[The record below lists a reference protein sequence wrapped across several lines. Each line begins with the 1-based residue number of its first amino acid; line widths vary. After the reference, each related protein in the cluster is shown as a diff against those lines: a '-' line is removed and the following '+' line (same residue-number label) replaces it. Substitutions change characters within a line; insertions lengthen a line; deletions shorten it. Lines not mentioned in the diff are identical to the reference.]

1 MHLGLCDAFSAVYP
15 KFEWVE
21 QAAQKLGHT
30 TVRVRSERDMSEAN
44 ACDLVLFSQNYTIP
58 PTLVASPKVIWVFD
72 LIGHGIGDMLRDYTP
87 WQDFDAVFCKNP
99 QDIEHPHAYWLDQA
113 CPDWPRV
120 EYERKYDVILPGRPR
135 KSRIELVK
143 AIRGAGINVAVAG
156 YGWKSVLATGT
167 FAEMPAP
174 DYLGNCLTDGAMQKL
189 FGSAKVIVGDNYA
202 DIPGY
207 WSDRRWLAYA
217 AGTPYIEESPDECIG
232 VAIYQRLNHW
242 QMWHHEAI
250 ASTVHNRYEH
260 RVQDLLNKVATLD
273 FVGCGNPG

>member
-21 QAAQKLGHT
+21 RAIQKLGHT
-30 TVRVRSERDMSEAN
+30 TVRVRSERDLHETIG
-44 ACDLVLFSQNYTIP
+44 CDLVLFSQNYTVP
-58 PTLVASPKVIWVFD
+58 PTLIDSPKVIWVFD

-99 QDIEHPHAYWLDQA
+99 QDIPGNHPHAYWLDQA

-120 EYERKYDVILPGRPR
+120 EYERKYDCILPGRPR

-143 AIRGAGINVAVAG
+143 AIRGAGIEVAVAG

-189 FGSAKVIVGDNYA
+189 FGSAKVIIGDNYA
-202 DIPGY
+202 NIRGY
-207 WSDRRWLAYA
+207 WSDRRWLATA
-217 AGTPYIEESPDECIG
+217 AGTPYVESPNCDIRY
-232 VAIYQRLNHW
+232 VLNNWRPLHKLAIKVSEQNH
-242 QMWHHEAI
+242 
-250 ASTVHNRYEH
+250 YEH
-260 RVQDLLNKVATLD
+260 RVTELLEKVDALDL
-273 FVGCGNPG
+273 VGCGNLG